1 MNPRVY
7 TKEQLHSF
15 LVESNKIE
23 GITGGIENN
32 VLEAIDGF
40 LHLKNITVLDICGVV
55 NLIQPD
61 ALFRNKKGL
70 NVRVGSLV
78 PLFGGPE
85 IETNLTEIIELAT
98 VRKPFETHNEYETLH
113 PFTDG
118 NGRSGRFLWA
128 WQMISRCIWP
138 GLDLGFLHAFYYQ
151 SLDSNRNN

>member
-70 NVRVGSLV
+70 NVQVGSHV

-85 IETNLTEIIELAT
+85 VETNLTEIIELAT
-98 VRKPFETHNEYETLH
+98 VRKPFKTHNEYETLH

-118 NGRSGRFLWA
+118 NGRSGRILWA
-128 WQMISRCIWP
+128 WQMISRGIWP